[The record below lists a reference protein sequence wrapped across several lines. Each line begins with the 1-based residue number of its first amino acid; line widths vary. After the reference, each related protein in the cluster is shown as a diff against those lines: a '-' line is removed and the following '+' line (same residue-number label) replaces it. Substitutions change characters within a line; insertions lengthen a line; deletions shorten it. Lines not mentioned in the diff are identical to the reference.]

1 MTMKQVLNDEC
12 PTLNE
17 SPGRPRRA
25 HSLHSSFIPHPSSF
39 SSRAFTLIELLVVI
53 GILVLMLLIA
63 LPAVNF
69 ITGSRSAESATNV
82 IGALLGS
89 ARAQAIARQSNVG
102 VIFYWDKNKEQT
114 VAGIC
119 STAQPWDG
127 TTSYV
132 GGDVVQDP
140 NGRYYFCNF
149 PIVGGG
155 NPASN
160 TTSWAVANGYA
171 ADMPVLLDGF
181 DVQTLPKGVGL
192 QGVRNTVNAAGPPTD
207 RYITTACVMFDGE
220 GRLSF
225 TNYGLFLGISA
236 PSNNPPINYSR
247 LGASL
252 QMFLANGNPVYNI
265 PSNVLLSC
273 QAGFAVYDHQTFKD
287 AGYDERHFVTG
298 ELTQYSTNQ
307 PGDEKSAETWIDNNS
322 TFLLINRYNGT
333 LLKSE

>member
-114 VAGIC
+114 VAGLC
-119 STAQPWDG
+119 STAQPYDG

-132 GGDVVQDP
+132 FGDVVQF
-140 NGRYYFCNF
+140 NNIYYFCIAPNG
-149 PIVGGG
+149 IIG
-155 NPASN
+155 ASPTAS
-160 TTSWAVANGYA
+160 TTNWSVANGYA
-171 ADMPVLLDGF
+171 ADMPVLLDGY

-192 QGVRNTVNAAGPPTD
+192 QGVRNTVNAGGPPTD

-225 TNYGLFLGISA
+225 NNYGLFLGVR
-236 PSNNPPINYSR
+236 PTTGTGINYSR
-247 LGASL
+247 LGASV
-252 QMFLANGNPVYNI
+252 QMFFANGNPVYNI